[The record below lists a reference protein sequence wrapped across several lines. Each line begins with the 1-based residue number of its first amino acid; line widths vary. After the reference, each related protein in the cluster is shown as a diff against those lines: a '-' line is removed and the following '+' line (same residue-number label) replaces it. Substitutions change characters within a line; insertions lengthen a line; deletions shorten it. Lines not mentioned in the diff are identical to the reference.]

1 MPESGFFSISDFA
14 EFTRTTRDTLLHY
27 DRIGLLSPVIRGE
40 NNYRYYSSTQL
51 AIVNVIRTFQQ
62 LGMSLEDI
70 ARLRDRRTPELAN
83 TVFEH
88 QIEEID
94 KKIEEWLRARKLLLT
109 LKKAIDSVSNLD
121 ENAITVKFM
130 PAEAIVL
137 GDINDYS
144 RDRTDHDALL
154 SFYHDIGQKYPGI
167 DLNYPVWA
175 TCSQERLK
183 QGDWSYPDRFYFY
196 NPEGYD
202 RRPAALYAI
211 GYKRGGYR
219 PNDDL
224 YNRLVKYIDTH
235 GYEIC
240 GDAYEEYPINEICA
254 IDDNDYLI
262 RVMITVRE
270 KNKDPESDDND
281 LAVGDNR

>member
-1 MPESGFFSISDFA
+1 MPERGLFSISDFA

-27 DRIGLLSPVIRGE
+27 DRIGLLSPAVRGE
-40 NNYRYYSSTQL
+40 NNYRYYSSTQH

-62 LGMSLEDI
+62 LGMSLEEI
-70 ARLRDRRTPELAN
+70 SGLRDRRTPELAN
-83 TVFEH
+83 MVFEK

-94 KKIEEWLRARKLLLT
+94 KKIEEWVRARKLLLT
-109 LKKAIDSVSNLD
+109 LKKAIDSASDVD
-121 ENAITVKFM
+121 ESAITIKFM
-130 PAEAIVL
+130 PAEAIIL
-137 GDINDYS
+137 GEINDYS
-144 RDRTDHDALL
+144 RGRNDHDALL
-154 SFYHDIGQKYPGI
+154 TFYNDVSIKYPGT

-175 TCSQERLK
+175 MCSQDRIK
-183 QGDWSYPDRFYFY
+183 QKDWSYPDRFYFY

-202 RRPAALYAI
+202 RRPAGLYAI

-224 YNRLVKYIDTH
+224 YERIVKYIDTH

-240 GDAYEEYPINEICA
+240 GDAYEEYPVNEICA

-262 RVMITVRE
+262 RVMITVKE
-270 KNKDPESDDND
+270 KDKES
-281 LAVGDNR
+281 VEKTEK

>member
-1 MPESGFFSISDFA
+1 MPESGLLSISDFA
-14 EFTRTTRDTLLHY
+14 EFSRTTRDTLLHY
-27 DRIGLLSPVIRGE
+27 DRIGLLSPVLRGE
-40 NNYRYYSSTQL
+40 NNYRYYSSTQH

-62 LGMSLEDI
+62 LGMSLEEI
-70 ARLRDRRTPELAN
+70 AGLRDRRTPELAN
-83 TVFEH
+83 MVFER

-94 KKIEEWLRARKLLLT
+94 KKIDEWVRARKLLLT
-109 LKKAIDSVSNLD
+109 LKKAIDSAADID
-121 ENAITVKFM
+121 ENTITVKFM
-130 PAEAIVL
+130 PAEAIIL
-137 GDINDYS
+137 GEINDYS
-144 RDRTDHDALL
+144 RGRTDHDALL
-154 SFYHDIGQKYPGI
+154 TFYNDVSIKYPGT

-175 TCSQERLK
+175 TCSQERIK

-224 YNRLVKYIDTH
+224 YERIVKYIDTR
-235 GYEIC
+235 GYEIS
-240 GDAYEEYPINEICA
+240 GDAYEEYPVNEICA

-262 RVMITVRE
+262 RVMITVKE
-270 KNKDPESDDND
+270 KSEN
-281 LAVGDNR
+281 L